1 MRMGMV
7 RMGMRMVMMRM
18 RMRMMRMR
26 MVSNMMKL
34 TGMLLVTVT
43 KNTRMKMIT
52 ETTIMT
58 IEMTKPIARMMKPL
72 TAATAREK

>member
-1 MRMGMV
+1 
-7 RMGMRMVMMRM
+7 MRM
-18 RMRMMRMR
+18 RMRMVRMR
-26 MVSNMMKL
+26 MVRMVMASNIMKL

-72 TAATAREK
+72 TAAMAREK

>member
-1 MRMGMV
+1 MG
-7 RMGMRMVMMRM
+7 MRM
-18 RMRMMRMR
+18 RMRMVR
-26 MVSNMMKL
+26 MVMMVMASNMMKL

-58 IEMTKPIARMMKPL
+58 IEMTKPIARMMKLL
-72 TAATAREK
+72 TAAMAREK

>member
-1 MRMGMV
+1 MRMGMMM
-7 RMGMRMVMMRM
+7 RMMRRMRMVMA
-18 RMRMMRMR
+18 
-26 MVSNMMKL
+26 SNMMKL

-58 IEMTKPIARMMKPL
+58 IEMTKPIARMMKLL
-72 TAATAREK
+72 TAAMAREK

>member
-1 MRMGMV
+1 
-7 RMGMRMVMMRM
+7 MVMA
-18 RMRMMRMR
+18 
-26 MVSNMMKL
+26 SNMMKL

-58 IEMTKPIARMMKPL
+58 IEMTKPIARMMKLL
-72 TAATAREK
+72 TAAMAREK

>member
-1 MRMGMV
+1 
-7 RMGMRMVMMRM
+7 MVMA
-18 RMRMMRMR
+18 
-26 MVSNMMKL
+26 SNMMKL

-58 IEMTKPIARMMKPL
+58 IEMTKPIARMMKLL

>member
-1 MRMGMV
+1 MRM
-7 RMGMRMVMMRM
+7 M

-26 MVSNMMKL
+26 RMRMVMASNMMKL

-43 KNTRMKMIT
+43 KNTRMKMII